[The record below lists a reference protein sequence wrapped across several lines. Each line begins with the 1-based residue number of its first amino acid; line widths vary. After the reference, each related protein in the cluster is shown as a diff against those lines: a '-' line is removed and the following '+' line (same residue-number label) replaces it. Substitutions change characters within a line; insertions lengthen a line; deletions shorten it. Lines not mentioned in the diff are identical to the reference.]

1 MSLMHRSLHIAGR
14 QVTNIVVMT
23 AVIMLVCVG
32 LAYWFSNAIAERK
45 DEIAAWASE
54 KTGYPIQIGEA
65 GLYWFDLFPKLM
77 VDRYFCN
84 ASRAGYW

>member
-32 LAYWFSNAIAERK
+32 LAYWFSHAIAERK

-54 KTGYPIQIGEA
+54 KPVIRFRLVKQVFTGLICFQ
-65 GLYWFDLFPKLM
+65 
-77 VDRYFCN
+77 N
-84 ASRAGYW
+84 